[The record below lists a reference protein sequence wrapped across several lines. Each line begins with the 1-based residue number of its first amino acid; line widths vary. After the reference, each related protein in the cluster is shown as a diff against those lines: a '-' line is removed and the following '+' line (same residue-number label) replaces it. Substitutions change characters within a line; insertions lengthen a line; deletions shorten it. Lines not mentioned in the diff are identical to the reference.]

1 MNVLNHLIR
10 AVIGFLCSIFSC
22 LVFAGD
28 PGGIYGDW
36 TIQQIN
42 DRLVP
47 DNIDSSLTF
56 SEDDRMGAK
65 AGCNMLIAGFSLN
78 NNKIDIGQAAATRK
92 ICPEDVMVYESLLFK
107 ALESA
112 DGISL
117 KDQTL
122 TLVDEEGN
130 SVLQAIRQ

>member
-1 MNVLNHLIR
+1 MNVLNHLTR
-10 AVIGFLCSIFSC
+10 AVIVVLCSVLSC
-22 LVFAGD
+22 LVFAGG

-42 DRLVP
+42 DRLIP

-56 SEDDRMGAK
+56 TEDDRMGAK

-92 ICPEDVMVYESLLFK
+92 MCPEDVMVYESLLFK

-112 DGISL
+112 DSISL
-117 KDQTL
+117 KDEAL
-122 TLVDEEGN
+122 TLIDKEGN
-130 SVLQAIRQ
+130 NVLQAIRQ